1 VEVAGTAIVAVMSPE
16 LQTERS
22 LLPRKGSM
30 PMHATPLR
38 NVAQRSA
45 VAVAGCSHPHHPLAS
60 EALAPVE
67 GEAEEIEGCRP
78 FGSRTISMRSLP
90 VAIRPLE
97 RHESRLV
104 RMQRQ
109 PVLLESLRKHFEHAP
124 RVLLEFKQHD
134 GIVGVSYQM
143 GPCPHSWTNLCLEP
157 HVEHFVHVDIRQD
170 WRHYPAL
177 RRASSR
183 VAQLPVFQHPCL
195 QPLANETQDRKSTR
209 LN

>member
-1 VEVAGTAIVAVMSPE
+1 EIWSSNGRLGERVALQKSPHFLPVEARLVGAARQPSLPQSGDLEVEAPQPVEVAGTAIVAVMSPE

-67 GEAEEIEGCRP
+67 GEAEEIEGCRT

-97 RHESRLV
+97 R
-104 RMQRQ
+104 
-109 PVLLESLRKHFEHAP
+109 
-124 RVLLEFKQHD
+124 
-134 GIVGVSYQM
+134 
-143 GPCPHSWTNLCLEP
+143 
-157 HVEHFVHVDIRQD
+157 
-170 WRHYPAL
+170 
-177 RRASSR
+177 
-183 VAQLPVFQHPCL
+183 
-195 QPLANETQDRKSTR
+195 
-209 LN
+209 